1 MATPVDVVD
10 KCQGSESTR
19 RHTHSIVNTDRSLVK
34 KVGSFSQ
41 MSGSQKSDIKSIII
55 VLNECSFLETGF
67 SIPWLSCKE
76 VEDRDV
82 MERNRQITKL
92 NELERKKKVI
102 SLIYKSITV
111 DKVNSQI
118 GQVGQCVHM
127 ENILRNFFQ
136 DLHTLNITPV
146 ALLCFESCK
155 CTELLNHNVLRD

>member
-1 MATPVDVVD
+1 LATPVDVVD

-34 KVGSFSQ
+34 KAGSFSQ

-55 VLNECSFLETGF
+55 VLNECYFLETGF

-92 NELERKKKVI
+92 NELERKKKKKSDI
-102 SLIYKSITV
+102 SNL
-111 DKVNSQI
+111 
-118 GQVGQCVHM
+118 
-127 ENILRNFFQ
+127 
-136 DLHTLNITPV
+136 
-146 ALLCFESCK
+146 
-155 CTELLNHNVLRD
+155 